1 MKYNFDTSFG
11 NLTQRISKS
20 LGFSLVSKLKNNGI
34 SITQEQW
41 CVISMLYFQKQAT
54 QTEIG
59 LFLGYDN
66 VKVLRLIARL
76 EKAGIIERNAG
87 NVDRRFKIVNLSGLG
102 KKYYKIIEPH
112 AKMTLEEATK
122 GLSSEEAGQSIKILK
137 KILNNLDATNLVKS
151 NDKRINL

>member
-20 LGFSLVSKLKNNGI
+20 LGFSLASKLTNHGI

-87 NVDRRFKIVNLSGLG
+87 SIDRRFKIVNLSGLG
-102 KKYYKIIEPH
+102 KEYYIMIEPH

-122 GLSSEEAGQSIKILK
+122 GLSSEETDLCVKILK
-137 KILNNLDATNLVKS
+137 KISNNLEETNSV
-151 NDKRINL
+151 